1 MARVL
6 FEIALSAKIQME
18 LFRLKIYLTSELLK
32 LNKSKEFGL
41 KFKLN
46 FELILQPDFFWTSI
60 KPDQLFLN
68 LNWLR
73 TLFKTNLIKFS
84 RPIPH
89 LKFPMEIFGKIFG
102 NFFWQF
108 FGQV

>member
-1 MARVL
+1 MARVV

-18 LFRLKIYLTSELLK
+18 LFRPKIYWTSELAR

-60 KPDQLFLN
+60 KPDQLFFEPKLTKDIVKN
-68 LNWLR
+68 
-73 TLFKTNLIKFS
+73 
-84 RPIPH
+84 
-89 LKFPMEIFGKIFG
+89 
-102 NFFWQF
+102 
-108 FGQV
+108 

>member
-18 LFRLKIYLTSELLK
+18 LFRSKIYLTSELAR

-46 FELILQPDFFWTSI
+46 FELILQPDFF
-60 KPDQLFLN
+60 
-68 LNWLR
+68 
-73 TLFKTNLIKFS
+73 
-84 RPIPH
+84 
-89 LKFPMEIFGKIFG
+89 
-102 NFFWQF
+102 
-108 FGQV
+108 